1 MPPRNS
7 SRLNLYINLK
17 IENYFFHALMR
28 QQSINDSFFM
38 SLHNS
43 RLCISLYI
51 MKHKMN
57 Q

>member
-1 MPPRNS
+1 MPPKNS

-51 MKHKMN
+51 MKHEMN